1 MARVD
6 PHYTP
11 SSLAVSMAAIGLE
24 RNAQP
29 DRVVDIACGDGA
41 LLEAI
46 AQRTKTCQVY
56 GIDVDDSTVVSLS
69 QRRPDWF
76 LSTADALSPISMAR
90 SRAFDVWGM
99 FDLSL
104 LNPPFSCRGQRTLP
118 VRLDGFSLRC
128 SPHMAFVLV
137 AISSLSLGGRLV
149 AILPSG
155 ARRIVRD
162 SVAWNAVDVSCTA
175 IIRSVYP
182 QRSFP
187 KVSAGTELHVI
198 DRERSWL
205 EPAGTCAVSAEP
217 CSCYAPI
224 RGWLQMH
231 SVVEDAEGP
240 LLVHSSNL
248 VDGEI
253 LVDSMKRVATSRSL
267 AAPAVLLPRVGRP
280 NRLKVTV
287 HRSGEIALSDCV
299 FGIPCMSIRHAE
311 RLSARLKQSWQVVE
325 EQYKGSC
332 APHLTLS
339 SLRSGLCRIEHGSDA
354 CVD

>member
-6 PHYTP
+6 AHYTP
-11 SSLAVSMAAIGLE
+11 SALAASIATIGLE
-24 RNAQP
+24 AIGRP
-29 DRVVDIACGDGA
+29 KRVIDIACGDGA
-41 LLEAI
+41 LLEALS
-46 AQRTKTCQVY
+46 QRSSACQVY
-56 GIDVDDSTVVSLS
+56 GIDVDDSTVAALS
-69 QRRPDWF
+69 QRRPDWL
-76 LSTADALSPISMAR
+76 LSTSDALSPNSVAL

-99 FDLSL
+99 FDLAL
-104 LNPPFSCRGQRTLP
+104 LNPPFSCRGQRTLN
-118 VRLDGFSLRC
+118 VRLDGLSLRC

-149 AILPSG
+149 AILPSS
-155 ARRIVRD
+155 ARSIVRD
-162 SVAWNAVDVSCTA
+162 SVAWSVVDGSCTA
-175 IIRSVYP
+175 VIRSVYP

-198 DRERSWL
+198 DRDRSWL
-205 EPAGTCAVSAEP
+205 EPGDGNAVSAEP
-217 CSCYAPI
+217 CNCYAPI

-231 SVVEDAEGP
+231 AVVEDAKGP

-267 AAPAVLLPRVGRP
+267 TAPAVLLPRVGRP
-280 NRLKVTV
+280 NRLKVAV

-299 FGIPCMSIRHAE
+299 FGIPCMSIPHAE
-311 RLSARLKQSWQVVE
+311 RLSARLAQSWEVVE

-339 SLRSGLCRIEHGSDA
+339 SLRAGLCRIEHGSDT
-354 CVD
+354 CVE